1 MKEVLEIVFV
11 GSGAISTAL
20 GNVLALKQK
29 YNITLLSIED
39 EVVDTINE
47 THINQKYFP
56 NVSLHPLLKA
66 TTDKNVLND
75 ADIVFLGIPSN
86 VTVNYVEDNKYY
98 FNPKALI
105 VNLAKGFG
113 LDNKTIPQC
122 LMRVIS
128 NEIFS
133 MKGPS
138 FAREIINNLP
148 TGFTIT
154 SKKDKFFDMFRDI
167 FEETSIYLDFTTDVE
182 GVELASILKN
192 IYAIIV
198 GIVDAHFNSSNLR
211 SLVLTKA
218 INEMRYIISKFG
230 GNETTLFNYC
240 GFGDFSLTA
249 LNDLSRNRTLGLLI
263 GKGFFTSD
271 IPEKVVLEGTIAVN
285 VFIEEIAKK
294 RGIKTKRLMIKE
306 LYSVLNDESYDIK
319 NFVNQILSVKRY
331 KNSIFPTFF
340 S

>member
-1 MKEVLEIVFV
+1 MEEPYQIIFV
-11 GSGAISTAL
+11 GSGAIATAM
-20 GNVLALKQK
+20 GNVLSMKQK
-29 YNITLLSIED
+29 YQVTLLSIEED
-39 EVVDTINE
+39 VVDSINKM
-47 THINQKYFP
+47 HVNQKYFP
-56 NVSLHPLLKA
+56 NISLHPRLKA
-66 TTDKNVLND
+66 TTDKSILNE

-86 VTVNYVEDNKYY
+86 ITVTYVEDNKHL
-98 FNPKALI
+98 FNPVALI

-113 LDNKTIPQC
+113 LDNKSIPQC
-122 LMRVIS
+122 LMRILP

-138 FAREIINNLP
+138 FAREIIGNLP
-148 TGFTIT
+148 TGFTVT
-154 SKKDKFFDMFRDI
+154 SKKDKNFDLFSEI
-167 FEETSIYLDFTTDVE
+167 FESTSIYLDFTTDVE

-198 GIVDAHFNSSNLR
+198 GIVDAHFNSANLR

-230 GNETTLFNYC
+230 GKETTLFNYC

-306 LYSVLNDESYDIK
+306 LYRVLNEDDYDIK

-331 KNSIFPTFF
+331 KNSILDPFF

>member
-1 MKEVLEIVFV
+1 MKNHLQICFV

-20 GNVLALKQK
+20 ANVLSMKEK
-29 YNITLLSIED
+29 YDVTLLSIEND
-39 EVVDTINE
+39 VVDSINNE
-47 THINQKYFP
+47 HLNRKYFP
-56 NVSLHPLLKA
+56 QIILHPDLNA
-66 TTDKNVLND
+66 TTDKFLLSES
-75 ADIVFLGIPSN
+75 DIILLGIPSN
-86 VTVNYVEDNKYY
+86 VTVSYIEENKALI
-98 FNPKALI
+98 NPKALV

-113 LDNKTIPQC
+113 IDHKTIPQN
-122 LMRVIS
+122 IS
-128 NEIFS
+128 KILPNEILS

-148 TGFTIT
+148 TGFTLT
-154 SKKDKFFDMFRDI
+154 SKRDKYFKLFEEV
-167 FEETSIYLDFTTDVE
+167 FEETTIYLDFTTDVT
-182 GVELASILKN
+182 GVELSSILKN

-198 GIVDAHFNSSNLR
+198 GIVDAHFDSPNLR

-230 GNETTLFNYC
+230 GKEETLFNYC

-271 IPEKVVLEGTIAVN
+271 MSEKVVLEGTIAVN

-294 RGIKTKRLMIKE
+294 RQIKTRRLMIKE
-306 LYSVLNDESYDIK
+306 LYKVLNEEDYDLK
-319 NFVNQILSVKRY
+319 NFVSQILAVKRY
-331 KNSIFPTFF
+331 KSSILEPFF

>member
-1 MKEVLEIVFV
+1 MKEKFKICFV
-11 GSGAISTAL
+11 GSGAISTAMA
-20 GNVLALKQK
+20 NVLCMKET
-29 YNITLLSIED
+29 YEVTLLSIEED
-39 EVVDTINE
+39 VVKSINE
-47 THINQKYFP
+47 QRVNTKYFP
-56 NVSLHPLLKA
+56 NIILQSTLKA
-66 TTDKNVLND
+66 TTDKSVLGESG
-75 ADIVFLGIPSN
+75 IVFLGMPSN
-86 VTVNYVEDNKYY
+86 VVVTYVEENKER
-98 FNPKALI
+98 FNSKTLV

-113 LDNKTIPQC
+113 EEHKTIPQN
-122 LMRVIS
+122 LNKTIS

-148 TGFTIT
+148 TGFTLT
-154 SKKDKFFDMFRDI
+154 SKRDRYFKA
-167 FEETSIYLDFTTDVE
+167 FEEIFSGTTIHLDFTTDVT

-198 GIVDAHFNSSNLR
+198 GIVDAHFDSPNLR

-218 INEMRYIISKFG
+218 INEMRYIIAKFG
-230 GNETTLFNYC
+230 GKEETLFNYC

-285 VFIEEIAKK
+285 VFINEIAKK
-294 RGIKTKRLMIKE
+294 RQIKTKKLMISE
-306 LYSVLNDESYDIK
+306 LYRVLNEDDYDIK
-319 NFVNQILSVKRY
+319 NFVNQILAVKRY
-331 KNSIFPTFF
+331 KNSILEPFF